1 MSTRWRCAVC
11 EAVNDGGDTCTACG
25 ATVTETV
32 VQAPPAEATPV
43 PEGMAAPEEQLGNQ
57 AATEIPVRELPRR
70 RLELDRP
77 DDGPYDVYDF
87 FDLAPAADTDA
98 SVDGYERIDTRPRV
112 RVYGCCLP
120 IALGMLLALVATV
133 TLLANLL
140 LGAL

>member
-1 MSTRWRCAVC
+1 MALRRLRGRERRGRHLHGLRSHRHRDGRASSTSRGDARA
-11 EAVNDGGDTCTACG
+11 GGK
-25 ATVTETV
+25 
-32 VQAPPAEATPV
+32 P
-43 PEGMAAPEEQLGNQ
+43 APEERLGDQ

-87 FDLAPAADTDA
+87 FDLAPAADTDTT
-98 SVDGYERIDTRPRV
+98 VDGYERIDTRPRV

-120 IALGMLLALVATV
+120 IALGMLLALMATI
-133 TLLANLL
+133 TLLGNLL

>member
-1 MSTRWRCAVC
+1 
-11 EAVNDGGDTCTACG
+11 
-25 ATVTETV
+25 
-32 VQAPPAEATPV
+32 
-43 PEGMAAPEEQLGNQ
+43 MAAPEEQLGNQ
-57 AATEIPVRELPRR
+57 DATEIPVRELPRR

-77 DDGPYDVYDF
+77 DDDPYDVYDF

-140 LGAL
+140 LGAM

>member
-32 VQAPPAEATPV
+32 VQAPPAEATPG
-43 PEGMAAPEEQLGNQ
+43 PEGMAAPEERLGDQ

-77 DDGPYDVYDF
+77 DDGPDDVYDF
-87 FDLAPAADTDA
+87 FDLVPAADPDA
-98 SVDGYERIDTRPRV
+98 TVDGYERIGTRPRV